1 MLKNRKQVRGIDI
14 RDIACDGWGLTA
26 EMAALN
32 KLSSIG
38 WEQLV
43 EAWKD
48 RLQVRNKA
56 NSSKRL

>member
-1 MLKNRKQVRGIDI
+1 MLKNRMQVRGIDI
-14 RDIACDGWGLTA
+14 RDIACDGWVLTA

-48 RLQVRNKA
+48 RLLARNKA
-56 NSSKRL
+56 DSSKGL